1 MAHIAVDIDGTLSA
15 APQQFQDILSALK
28 ACGHR
33 ISVLTGVSSNP
44 VTQQDFDEKA
54 NFLNQLGMGQ
64 SYDDMTVISNK
75 GNLAKAKAQWCADN
89 SIDVLIDNSR
99 ENCTQATSIGI
110 PLVLCPWASRV

>member
-1 MAHIAVDIDGTLSA
+1 MAHIAVDIDGTVSA
-15 APQQFQDILSALK
+15 APNQMQDICSALK

-33 ISVLTGVSSNP
+33 ISILTGVSSDP

-54 NFLNQLGMGQ
+54 NFLNELGMGQ

-75 GNLAKAKAQWCADN
+75 GNLAKAKAKWCAGQGVDVMVDN
-89 SIDVLIDNSR
+89 NR
-99 ENCTQATSIGI
+99 ANCDQAVSMGV

>member
-1 MAHIAVDIDGTLSA
+1 MAHIAVDVDGTLSA
-15 APQQFQDILSALK
+15 APDQMQDICSALK

-54 NFLNQLGMGQ
+54 NFLNQLGLGE

-75 GNLAKAKAQWCADN
+75 GNLAKAKAQFCVDN
-89 SIDVLIDNSR
+89 DIDVLIDNSR
-99 ENCTQATSIGI
+99 ANCQQAVAMGV